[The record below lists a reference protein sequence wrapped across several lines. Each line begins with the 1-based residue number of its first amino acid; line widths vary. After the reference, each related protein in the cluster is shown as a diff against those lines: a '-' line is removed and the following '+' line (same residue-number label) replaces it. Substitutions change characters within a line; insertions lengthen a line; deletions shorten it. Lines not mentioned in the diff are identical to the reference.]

1 MQDMRELTNNLTELP
16 ERNVQRDREGS
27 SAGAPQIRRQPT
39 QRTRIA
45 REREGQCEA

>member
-1 MQDMRELTNNLTELP
+1 MQDMRELTNNLSELS
-16 ERNVQRDREGS
+16 ERNVEWDREGS